1 MIAFSGLTELQ
12 ASRGGECSPESG
24 NGFQN
29 SDDCTQL

>member
-12 ASRGGECSPESG
+12 ASRGGERSPDSG

-29 SDDCTQL
+29 WDDCIQL